1 MVRERRAA
9 RDGRRARE
17 FEVFVAG
24 AGGRLLHAAALLT
37 GEPTGDTEAAERLL
51 TAALARTYARWDR
64 LRGEDPYD
72 HTRRT
77 LAALF
82 AHRGHRYRHPRG
94 GLLARLTPQE
104 RLVLVLRLYEGV
116 AEEQTAAALGLPVER
131 VRAIC
136 TRAVTAMRSAAP
148 RRGTYGTP
156 ASAGTPAPAG
166 QPPAA
171 GTPPSAGQPPSTGQP
186 PAAGTPPS
194 IGTPPSTGRRTA
206 TGAAG
211 AGTGAGAGAGTGT
224 GTGVAP

>member
-9 RDGRRARE
+9 REDRRARE
-17 FEVFVAG
+17 FDTFVAG
-24 AGGRLLHAAALLT
+24 AGGRLLHAATLLT

-51 TAALARTYARWDR
+51 TIALARTYARWDR

-72 HTRRT
+72 HTRQA

-82 AHRGHRYRHPRG
+82 AHRGHRYRRPRG
-94 GLLARLTPQE
+94 GILARLTPQE

-136 TRAVTAMRSAAP
+136 TRAMAAMRSAPP
-148 RRGTYGTP
+148 RRGTT
-156 ASAGTPAPAG
+156 
-166 QPPAA
+166 
-171 GTPPSAGQPPSTGQP
+171 GTPPPGGTSPPG
-186 PAAGTPPS
+186 
-194 IGTPPSTGRRTA
+194 GTPPSTGMPPSAGMPPSNDRRTA

-211 AGTGAGAGAGTGT
+211 A
-224 GTGVAP
+224 AP